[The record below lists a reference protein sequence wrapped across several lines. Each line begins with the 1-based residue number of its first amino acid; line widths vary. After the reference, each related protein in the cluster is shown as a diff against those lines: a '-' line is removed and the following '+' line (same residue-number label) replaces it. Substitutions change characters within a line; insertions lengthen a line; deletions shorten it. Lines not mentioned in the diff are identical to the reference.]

1 MTINNTQKMKTILVT
16 GGAGYIGSV
25 AVKELVK
32 NHEVIVVDN
41 LSKGKKELVDK
52 KAIFYEA
59 DLIDNE
65 KLHEIFKKHKIN
77 SVVHFAA
84 YKSVEESMLNPSKY
98 SDNIIGTINL
108 LNCMVKFNVP
118 KLIFSSSAAVYGM
131 PEKRTIDEETELKPI
146 NYYGYTKKISEEI
159 IEYFHK
165 IHNIQYISLRYFNVA
180 GDVLNYVDPEAN
192 NIFPII
198 MEVINR
204 KRDKLT
210 IFGDDYDTPD
220 GTCVR
225 DYIHVSD
232 LVEAHIKALNSYY
245 NGVINLGSGK
255 GYSVKEL
262 VSAFIRLTGNFA
274 HELGKRRSGDPAF
287 LVASNQKAKKI
298 LGWSPKKTLNDMI
311 LSTYKAYK

>member
-1 MTINNTQKMKTILVT
+1 
-16 GGAGYIGSV
+16 
-25 AVKELVK
+25 
-32 NHEVIVVDN
+32 
-41 LSKGKKELVDK
+41 
-52 KAIFYEA
+52 
-59 DLIDNE
+59 
-65 KLHEIFKKHKIN
+65 
-77 SVVHFAA
+77 
-84 YKSVEESMLNPSKY
+84 
-98 SDNIIGTINL
+98 
-108 LNCMVKFNVP
+108 
-118 KLIFSSSAAVYGM
+118 
-131 PEKRTIDEETELKPI
+131 
-146 NYYGYTKKISEEI
+146 
-159 IEYFHK
+159 
-165 IHNIQYISLRYFNVA
+165 
-180 GDVLNYVDPEAN
+180 
-192 NIFPII
+192 